1 MTTEEL
7 KSALAALNHAGD
19 TLRIDA
25 ELPAVAADVHLAA
38 VAVHDAKCAIMRALI
53 TAGRLLKINP
63 GERCEIVAALGK
75 HGFVASG
82 EQTERRLYLTT
93 PWDVT
98 GSTIDVRVDVD
109 ATGFHCRVIQYH
121 AGTCTVLH
129 TTGETALE
137 SFRAAMVHPGASVF
151 DWARLIA
158 ADF

>member
-7 KSALAALNHAGD
+7 KAALAALNHAGD

-53 TAGRLLKINP
+53 AAGRLPKINP
-63 GERCEIVAALGK
+63 GERREIVAALGK
-75 HGFVASG
+75 HGFVANG
-82 EQTERRLYLTT
+82 EQTEQRLSLTT
-93 PWDVT
+93 QAHLPGPV
-98 GSTIDVRVDVD
+98 IDVRVDVN

-151 DWARLIA
+151 YWSRLIA